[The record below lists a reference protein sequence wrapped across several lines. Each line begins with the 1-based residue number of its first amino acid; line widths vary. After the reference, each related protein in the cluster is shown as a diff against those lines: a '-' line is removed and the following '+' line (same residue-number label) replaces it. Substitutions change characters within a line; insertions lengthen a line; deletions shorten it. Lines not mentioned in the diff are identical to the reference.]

1 MKRFDIRLSILV
13 VIAILFSIF
22 SVRHFVLGGDIAASV
37 DALCPFGGIESL
49 YTYITSGMFVP
60 RILISS
66 LILSVGVMLTVFLFR
81 RGFCGW
87 ICPFGTVQEL
97 LGKLSKKKI
106 TLPKNVDR
114 YARYLKYV
122 VLILILVFTAILGE
136 LVFRGFD
143 PFLTFFHF
151 GKGVLWDPEPGH
163 LVPFIITVVV
173 LLLAVFIERF
183 WCRYLCPLGAFMAI
197 FTRLGITKIHRNR
210 RSCNNCKLC
219 DKVCPVDIEV
229 AKIKTLEDEE
239 CLNCNKCVDVC
250 PKDSLVIKTG
260 KKIKSLHYGLAVIAV
275 FIAVIVAAQVSG
287 MWQSVPVMPA
297 QELDPA
303 DIKGYM
309 TLEEVSVLTGISV
322 HHFVSGLGL
331 PVNID
336 SKTTIKQMHTEA
348 GVGADHFREYVENYD
363 PEGSSITAEM
373 SVAEI
378 AATAGICIGHFAGDL
393 NLPAGTDITA
403 PISQVK
409 DAAGNPLDVE
419 EIRGYIEGF
428 THDDDEP
435 AEQVLCPWNRVKCD
449 ETRPL
454 CGLYV
459 DKDDDNLC
467 DYGR

>member
-1 MKRFDIRLSILV
+1 MPALE
-13 VIAILFSIF
+13 AISATLIS
-22 SVRHFVLGGDIAASV
+22 AV

-49 YTYITSGMFVP
+49 YTYITTGMFVP

-66 LILSVGVMLTVFLFR
+66 LILSVGVMLTVFIFR

-97 LGKLSKKKI
+97 LSKITKKKK
-106 TLPKNVDR
+106 LPKNIDR
-114 YARYLKYV
+114 YARYLKYL
-122 VLILILVFTAILGE
+122 VLILILVFTAIMGE

-151 GKGVLWDPEPGH
+151 GKGVLWNPEPGH

-197 FTRLGITKIHRNR
+197 FTKLGITKIQRNR
-210 RSCNNCKLC
+210 RTCNNCKLC

-229 AKIKTLEDEE
+229 AKIKTLDDEE

-250 PKDSLVIKTG
+250 PKDSLLIKTAG
-260 KKIKSLHYGLAVIAV
+260 KKIKSLHYGLAVIV
-275 FIAVIVAAQVSG
+275 LFIVVIVAAQVSG
-287 MWQSVPVMPA
+287 MWQSVPLLKPID
-297 QELDPA
+297 QTLNPA

-309 TLEEVSVLTGISV
+309 TLQEVSILSGIST
-322 HHFVSGLGL
+322 HHLISGLGL
-331 PVNID
+331 PADID
-336 SKTTIKQMHTEA
+336 PTTTIKQMHGEL
-348 GVGADHFREYVENYD
+348 GVGAEKFREYVKNYD
-363 PEGSSITAEM
+363 PEGSSVTAEM

-378 AATAGICIGHFAGDL
+378 ASSAGICVGHFATDL

-403 PISQVK
+403 PIFQVK

-419 EIRGYIEGF
+419 EIKGYIAGF
-428 THDDDEP
+428 THDDEP
-435 AEQVLCPWNRVKCD
+435 ESEQVLCPWNRVECD

-459 DKDDDNLC
+459 DQDDDGKC
-467 DYGR
+467 DLGR